1 MEIAKAVFGK
11 KAEDITLLYV
21 GEISTFTDYYLIC
34 SADSEPQIWAVV
46 DAVETA
52 LQKNKL
58 KPLGI
63 EGRRTAPWVL
73 VDCSDIVVHIF
84 KKESRAFYNLDELYA
99 NAERIDLSEIVLS
112 APPKKVRKR
121 KASS

>member
-1 MEIAKAVFGK
+1 MFGK